1 MSIIV
6 MAAVGIAA
14 VLTALQLKGTG
25 GVYGTYVVL
34 AAGLFLFYYSGSKL
48 SGIMGALEEAAA
60 YIRIGRPYLEALL
73 KMVGITYVG
82 QFSAGICKDAGY
94 SSVAGQIELFSKLS
108 VLAISMPILTALLET
123 IHEFLG

>member
-73 KMVGITYVG
+73 KMVGITYVTE
-82 QFSAGICKDAGY
+82 FAAGMCRDAGDG
-94 SSVAGQIELFSKLS
+94 SLGNQLEIFGKLS
-108 VLAISMPILTALLET
+108 ILALSMPILLALLGTLER
-123 IHEFLG
+123 FLG

>member
-6 MAAVGIAA
+6 MAAVGVAG
-14 VLTALQLKGTG
+14 VLSALQLKSTG
-25 GVYGTYVVL
+25 GVYGTYGVL

-73 KMVGITYVG
+73 KMVGITYVTE
-82 QFSAGICKDAGY
+82 FAAGMCRDAGY
-94 SSVAGQIELFSKLS
+94 GSLGNQLEIFGKLS
-108 VLAISMPILTALLET
+108 ILALSMPILLALLGTLER
-123 IHEFLG
+123 FLG